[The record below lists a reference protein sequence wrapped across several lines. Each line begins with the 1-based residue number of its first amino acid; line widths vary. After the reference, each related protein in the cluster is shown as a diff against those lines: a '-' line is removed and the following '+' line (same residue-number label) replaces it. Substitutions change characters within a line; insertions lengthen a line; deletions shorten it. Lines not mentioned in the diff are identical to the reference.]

1 MKTLPHLAQDVATPS
16 LLAQVMASRYGS
28 PQPCAML
35 PAPDLTTANL
45 LDAAA
50 ASATAAIFGADTEP
64 REGLRRQIKAN
75 ADLLASGD
83 TNAMSVALARQATAL
98 DLATYG
104 LLAALAAAKTPDHR
118 LALAKAV
125 ATLHG
130 AALRSLSA
138 IRQISHGSEQAP

>member
-1 MKTLPHLAQDVATPS
+1 MELQNSTPPPSQLAEI
-16 LLAQVMASRYGS
+16 MAARYGK
-28 PQPCAML
+28 PQPCPLL
-35 PAPDLTTANL
+35 PSADLTTANL

-50 ASATAAIFGADTEP
+50 ASATAAIFGPDTEP

-83 TNAMSVALARQATAL
+83 TAAMAAALARQATAL

-104 LLAALAAAKTPDHR
+104 LLAALAAAKAPEHR
-118 LALAKAV
+118 LALARAV
-125 ATLHG
+125 STLHG

-138 IRQISHGSEQAP
+138 IRQISHGSEQAS